1 MIKMPTLPTV
11 LVLSLSLT
19 LIPSG
24 VVVICRSL
32 LNLLIILRFSL
43 TLLGMGDGDSTAQ
56 WLAHMLTDPAA
67 PGSIPSFPEIFSE
80 EKIAD
85 VTEVNQ
91 WCCLEKTEKML
102 MEPIEY

>member
-1 MIKMPTLPTV
+1 M
-11 LVLSLSLT
+11 
-19 LIPSG
+19 
-24 VVVICRSL
+24 
-32 LNLLIILRFSL
+32 
-43 TLLGMGDGDSTAQ
+43 DSTAQ

-91 WCCLEKTEKML
+91 WCCFEENR
-102 MEPIEY
+102 